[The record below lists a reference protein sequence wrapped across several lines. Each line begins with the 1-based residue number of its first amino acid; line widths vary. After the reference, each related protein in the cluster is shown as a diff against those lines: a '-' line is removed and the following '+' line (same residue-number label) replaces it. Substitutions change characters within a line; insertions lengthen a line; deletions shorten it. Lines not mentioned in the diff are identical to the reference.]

1 MENPDFLT
9 KQLITYIGSKRALL
23 NFIGTGLSIVKQ
35 RLNKEKLEI
44 FDVFSGSGI
53 TSRYFK
59 QYASNLIVND
69 IEDYSRVVNKCYL
82 ANKSELDEKKLNE
95 SYNYLKTKLSSDCL
109 QKGFISEL
117 YSPKNDNKISYFIFV

>member
-23 NFIGTGLSIVKQ
+23 NFIGTGLSIVKK

-59 QYASNLIVND
+59 QYASKLIVND

-82 ANKSELDEKKLNE
+82 ANKSELDENLATNF
-95 SYNYLKTKLSSDCL
+95 LSASSTNAF
-109 QKGFISEL
+109 GRAPPIEL
-117 YSPKNDNKISYFIFV
+117 P